1 MSSANAPGQT
11 ARGFYL
17 YNGAGLVICTTQWNL
32 LFVQLSMACY
42 LHNAGVV
49 FVPRKWRAYKSSPR
63 TEVRGELSQLK
74 RVWMVNSRVRIK
86 P

>member
-11 ARGFYL
+11 ARGVYL

-49 FVPRKWRAYKSSPR
+49 FVPRKWRDIKSPPGPKSGGSFS
-63 TEVRGELSQLK
+63 TQASLDG
-74 RVWMVNSRVRIK
+74 
-86 P
+86 